1 VSYLGIL
8 KFLSVIEIY
17 NKMSEILNF
26 LPLALRLLHMMKA
39 LILSFFT
46 FLSIY
51 IEGLET
57 FPFPQLFFENIKM
70 QPRYNRK
77 SYSLIFIPRKSFNCD
92 GQFVDKFD
100 HRVML
105 HTCGGIQH
113 WAACLF

>member
-1 VSYLGIL
+1 
-8 KFLSVIEIY
+8 
-17 NKMSEILNF
+17 
-26 LPLALRLLHMMKA
+26 MMKA

-51 IEGLET
+51 IEGLEI

-100 HRVML
+100 NRVML

>member
-1 VSYLGIL
+1 
-8 KFLSVIEIY
+8 
-17 NKMSEILNF
+17 
-26 LPLALRLLHMMKA
+26 MMKA

-51 IEGLET
+51 IEGLEI

-92 GQFVDKFD
+92 GQFVVSLTTGSCYTPVAVFNIGRLVCFRYSYITVILSVHVHNTVKF
-100 HRVML
+100 
-105 HTCGGIQH
+105 
-113 WAACLF
+113 AF